1 MRLRER
7 RRAGYLLLGLDFEM
21 TTSPVP
27 RHRPQREPL
36 LLRPLPRHL
45 GHFLALM
52 TDILDFSGFK
62 GQEYNIPQLTGN

>member
-1 MRLRER
+1 
-7 RRAGYLLLGLDFEM
+7 M

-27 RHRPQREPL
+27 LHRPQREPF

-52 TDILDFSGFK
+52 TDILKKISLELGR
-62 GQEYNIPQLTGN
+62 GV

>member
-1 MRLRER
+1 
-7 RRAGYLLLGLDFEM
+7 M

-27 RHRPQREPL
+27 LHRPQREPF

-52 TDILDFSGFK
+52 TDILKEFPW
-62 GQEYNIPQLTGN
+62 N